1 MPFSTVFP
9 ATRIPNWF
17 KHRRKG
23 HAIRIKASPN
33 WYSNNFLGFAVS
45 AVMHIGDSSSTY
57 CNLDSHDHN
66 SESGSI
72 AYIPS
77 LMITRANLNLQE
89 VIIYGWLIY
98 HQFSALIMR
107 NGVELTIHSMQ
118 TTGSA

>member
-23 HAIRIKASPN
+23 HGTRIKASPN

-57 CNLDSHDHN
+57 FIDDH
-66 SESGSI
+66 
-72 AYIPS
+72 
-77 LMITRANLNLQE
+77 TRK
-89 VIIYGWLIY
+89 
-98 HQFSALIMR
+98 QFSASILR